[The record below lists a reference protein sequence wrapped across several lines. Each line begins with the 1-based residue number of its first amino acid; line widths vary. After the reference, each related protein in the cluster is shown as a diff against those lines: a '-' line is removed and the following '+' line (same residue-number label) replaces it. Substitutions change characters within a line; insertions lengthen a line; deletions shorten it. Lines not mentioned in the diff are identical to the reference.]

1 MRSSGSIQAVV
12 LGGNNNSA
20 GVNSSSTS
28 SINMKRRE
36 WCEDIVSDAGAES
49 KAEER
54 HTRIINTGMLQPI
67 KYLQRHFP
75 PTP

>member
-1 MRSSGSIQAVV
+1 
-12 LGGNNNSA
+12 
-20 GVNSSSTS
+20 
-28 SINMKRRE
+28 MKRRE
-36 WCEDIVSDAGAES
+36 KCEDTVSDAGAES
-49 KAEER
+49 KANER